1 MLTRRRGVPTD
12 KPGWFS
18 CHQRKRR
25 KARHLPSTFSLMS
38 KTYTYIQVTVG
49 SASTDLH
56 SSLSPVMSWEVAP
69 LQGHFLCNWTQVRS
83 PLTQHTQLAV
93 MKTHEVAS
101 LQMTAFMPPCPS
113 VFLALSSEVIA
124 YYYFFYKCIPS
135 EEKIKY
141 A

>member
-1 MLTRRRGVPTD
+1 MLTRRHGVSTD

-25 KARHLPSTFSLMS
+25 KARHLLSTFSLMS
-38 KTYTYIQVTVG
+38 KTCTYSRVTVG

-56 SSLSPVMSWEVAP
+56 SSLSPVISWEVAP
-69 LQGHFLCNWTQVRS
+69 LWEHFLCNWTQVSS
-83 PLTQHTQLAV
+83 PLTQHTQPAV
-93 MKTHEVAS
+93 MKKHEVAS
-101 LQMTAFMPPCPS
+101 PQMTALMPSCPS
-113 VFLALSSEVIA
+113 VFLALSLEVIA
-124 YYYFFYKCIPS
+124 YYYYFYKCILS